1 MGKITWH
8 IEPTSKCILE
18 CPLCDRTWFYEK
30 FKRRLTQDI
39 NIDHLVNFLKDHE
52 PSVYMCGNNGD
63 PIYHA
68 KFHELCRR
76 LKKIKSKIYI
86 VTNGSGKK
94 KDWWRKLCEILTR
107 EDTIEFSIDGLKD
120 TNHLYRINSKWDS
133 VMDAIEV
140 VTEYDINSTWKFIVF
155 KQNEHQIKEAEQLS
169 KTVGIKKFKLVKSDR
184 WWKKDLMPS
193 AEYVDPIYEHQISV
207 TKGKDKKS
215 TIVQDCM
222 TERNGEPNNQLY
234 IDSDGDFYPCCKTGL
249 YAFRYKHIFSP
260 KRKKYNI
267 MNNTI
272 EQILNDFEVKN
283 FFDRTKSYDTADNC
297 CKIYCGGNKTNH

>member
-1 MGKITWH
+1 
-8 IEPTSKCILE
+8 
-18 CPLCDRTWFYEK
+18 
-30 FKRRLTQDI
+30 
-39 NIDHLVNFLKDHE
+39 
-52 PSVYMCGNNGD
+52 
-63 PIYHA
+63 
-68 KFHELCRR
+68 
-76 LKKIKSKIYI
+76 
-86 VTNGSGKK
+86 
-94 KDWWRKLCEILTR
+94 
-107 EDTIEFSIDGLKD
+107 
-120 TNHLYRINSKWDS
+120 
-133 VMDAIEV
+133 
-140 VTEYDINSTWKFIVF
+140 
-155 KQNEHQIKEAEQLS
+155 
-169 KTVGIKKFKLVKSDR
+169 
-184 WWKKDLMPS
+184 MPS